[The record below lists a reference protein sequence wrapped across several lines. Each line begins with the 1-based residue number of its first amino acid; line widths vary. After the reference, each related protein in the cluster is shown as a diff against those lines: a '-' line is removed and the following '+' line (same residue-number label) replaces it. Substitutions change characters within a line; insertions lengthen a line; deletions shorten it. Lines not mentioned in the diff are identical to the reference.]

1 MSEKLVSRRAA
12 LLAGAA
18 AGASALAAPAI
29 AQQSP
34 RVLRMATSWPGGLSG
49 LADSVA
55 RVASAITEGSGGAL
69 RVDVYPA
76 GTLVPPLGVHDAVG
90 AGEVELYH
98 SVDYYYQKKHRGL
111 NFFSTVPMGL
121 TAMELIA
128 WINHGGGQAL
138 WDEVNARFGVKAM
151 AVGGTGTQMGGWFV
165 EPINSVDDLKKT
177 IMRIPGLGGQVLNA
191 LGVETVV
198 LPGGGIVAALTNGEI
213 GATEWVG
220 PWNDLQF
227 GFQKLLGTYMYPG
240 FHEPGTTASLG
251 INLALWNELSP
262 REQALIETTAQ
273 SEALLHTSHYLTN
286 NAISLRSLEQE
297 YGIQPQRIPDE
308 VIDVIARKSEE
319 VVAGV
324 ANDDELAKRIYDSYS
339 AFRTAVINDSA
350 TQGEFAFQ
358 MARAQVLS
366 R

>member
-1 MSEKLVSRRAA
+1 MSAGFGTPVSRRAA
-12 LLAGAA
+12 LVAGAA
-18 AGASALAAPAI
+18 AAAGALAAPAI
-29 AQQSP
+29 AQSP

-49 LADSVA
+49 LADSVK
-55 RVASAITEGSGGAL
+55 RVADGITEGSGGSL

-76 GTLVPPLGVHDAVG
+76 GTLVPPLGVHDAAG

-98 SVDYYYQKKHRGL
+98 SVEYYYQKKHRGL
-111 NFFSTVPMGL
+111 NFFATVPMGL
-121 TAMELIA
+121 TAMEQIA
-128 WINHGGGQAL
+128 WVNHGGGQAL
-138 WDEVNARFGVKAM
+138 WDEVNAQFGVKAM

-165 EPINSVDDLKKT
+165 DPIASVEDLKKT

-198 LPGGGIVAALTNGEI
+198 LPGGGIVAALTNGDI

-251 INLALWNELSP
+251 VNLALWNDLSP
-262 REQALIETTAQ
+262 RERTLIETVAQ
-273 SEALLHTSHYLTN
+273 SEAMLHTSHYLTN
-286 NAISLRSLEQE
+286 NALSLRSLEQE
-297 YGIQPQRIPDE
+297 YAIRPQRIPDE
-308 VIDVIARKSEE
+308 VIDVIARESEE

-324 ANDDELAKRIYDSYS
+324 ANDDDLARRIYESYA
-339 AFRTAVINDSA
+339 AFRAAIINDSA
-350 TQGEFAFQ
+350 TQSEVAFQ
-358 MARAQVLS
+358 IARARVL
-366 R
+366 